1 MDEITLELTEP
12 TALVTVKYNPHIR
25 RYKVWI
31 ENDSKSRWVNA
42 MWDLGGWGIGD
53 FETRWKWLADRVA
66 KKMQWRADK
75 SRLRKDRHFVSID
88 SK

>member
-1 MDEITLELTEP
+1 METTDELLEPGAT
-12 TALVTVKYNPHIR
+12 VVVKYNPHIR

-31 ENDSKSRWVNA
+31 EDGENRRWVDA

-53 FETRWKWLADRVA
+53 FQTRWKWLAERVA
-66 KKMQWRADK
+66 HKMRRKLDK
-75 SRLRKDRHFVSID
+75 SRLKADRHFVNSV